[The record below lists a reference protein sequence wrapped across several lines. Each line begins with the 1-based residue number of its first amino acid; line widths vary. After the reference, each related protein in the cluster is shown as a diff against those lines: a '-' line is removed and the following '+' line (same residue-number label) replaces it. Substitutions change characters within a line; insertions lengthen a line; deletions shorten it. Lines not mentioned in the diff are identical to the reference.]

1 MTGGEMKVL
10 VVSNQKG
17 GVGKTTTAISL
28 GAAMVDLGERVL
40 IVDLDPQANATSGLG
55 ISKERANG
63 IYGVLLR
70 ERPLADAVAATDLPG
85 LDLIPSGP
93 EMAGAEVEL
102 VPVMAREYRLRQ
114 ALRAAAH
121 YDTII
126 VDCPPSLG
134 LLTVNALAAGDGVV
148 VPVQCEYY
156 ALEGLA
162 QLLDTI
168 EAVRGRLNEKLEV
181 LAIVLTMEDRRNRL
195 SMQVIDEV
203 RRHFPELVTRARIP
217 RTVRLAEAPSFGKPI
232 SVYDPT
238 SRGAKAYTELAR
250 ELMSR
255 MKAREPI
262 ALSGAMA

>member
-1 MTGGEMKVL
+1 MRVL
-10 VVSNQKG
+10 VISNQKG

-28 GAAMVDLGERVL
+28 GAALVERGQRVL

-55 ISKERANG
+55 VNKTGSIH
-63 IYGVLLR
+63 GVLLN
-70 ERPLADAVAATDLPG
+70 EQPISESVAHTALEG

-93 EMAGAEVEL
+93 DMAGAEVEL
-102 VPVMAREYRLRQ
+102 VPVMAREFRLRH
-114 ALRAAAH
+114 ALRGAASL
-121 YDTII
+121 YETVI

-168 EAVRGRLNEKLEV
+168 EAVRLRLNDRLEV

-195 SMQVIDEV
+195 SMEVIEEV
-203 RRHFPELVTRARIP
+203 RKHFPKLVARTRIP
-217 RTVRLAEAPSFGKPI
+217 RTVRLAEAPSHGKPI
-232 SVYDPT
+232 SMYDPS
-238 SRGAKAYTELAR
+238 SRAAKAYADLAR
-250 ELMSR
+250 EIEQRLR
-255 MKAREPI
+255 MREPI
-262 ALSGAMA
+262 ALAGSA